1 MLEYGADPRSIDIFN
16 KFFISKD
23 MRKHINMLQQ
33 QAKNIEKKQPQ
44 SIKNTK
50 IYKLI
55 EKFKF
60 NFNQYKNTIM

>member
-1 MLEYGADPRSIDIFN
+1 
-16 KFFISKD
+16 
-23 MRKHINMLQQ
+23 MLQQ

-60 NFNQYKNTIM
+60 NFSQYKNTVM